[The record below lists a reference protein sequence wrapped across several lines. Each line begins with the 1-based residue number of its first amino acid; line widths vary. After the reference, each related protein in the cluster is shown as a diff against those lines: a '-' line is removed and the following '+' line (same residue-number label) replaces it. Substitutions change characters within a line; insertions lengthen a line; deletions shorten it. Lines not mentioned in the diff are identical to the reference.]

1 MLLITNHFVANL
13 LQHIITVTSINDRI
27 KKLQQNLQT
36 TVVSVEILADQWIT
50 LEKVYV
56 YPPSLS
62 GSEGITKFAAVIRSR
77 LASQLKEV
85 SRPVQSKFLLRG
97 KYLVAGRET

>member
-1 MLLITNHFVANL
+1 ME
-13 LQHIITVTSINDRI
+13 
-27 KKLQQNLQT
+27 KLQKNLQT
-36 TVVSVEILADQWIT
+36 TVVAVEILADQWIT

-56 YPPSLS
+56 CTPSLS

-97 KYLVAGRET
+97 EYLVAGREI

>member
-1 MLLITNHFVANL
+1 MLLITNHPGASL
-13 LQHIITVTSINDRI
+13 LQYIITVTSINDRI
-27 KKLQQNLQT
+27 EKLQQNLQT
-36 TVVSVEILADQWIT
+36 IVVAVEILADQWIT

-62 GSEGITKFAAVIRSR
+62 GSEGITKFAAVTRSR

-97 KYLVAGRET
+97 EYLVAGRET